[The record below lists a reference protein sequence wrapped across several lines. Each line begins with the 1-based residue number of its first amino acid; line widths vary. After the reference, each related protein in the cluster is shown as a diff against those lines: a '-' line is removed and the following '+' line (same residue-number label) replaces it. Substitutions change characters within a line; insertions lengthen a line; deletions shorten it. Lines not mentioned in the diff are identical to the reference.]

1 LNSENPVSGKTCVVT
16 GANSGIGLEI
26 ARGLAVEGCRVL
38 MVARDQ
44 RRGEEARSDVVATT
58 KNDEVELHLCDLSS
72 QHQVRRLAERIL
84 DRCERLDVLVNNAG
98 LTLGRRTSTEDGIET
113 TFAINHLA
121 PFLLTNL
128 LWDRLKQSAPS
139 RVITV
144 ASEAHRGAVIDF
156 EDPGGERRYSG
167 WRAYQ
172 QSKLA
177 NILFSR
183 ELARRSRGSGV
194 TATCLHPGVVRT
206 GFGGRGP
213 AFIRFGVRIG
223 RFFLLSPKKGA
234 DTAVWLASSPEVEG
248 ASGGYYE
255 KRRLM
260 NPSSA
265 ARDPEAAKHLWD
277 LSERLT
283 GLASEESLP

>member
-1 LNSENPVSGKTCVVT
+1 MSDRICVVT

-26 ARGLAVEGCRVL
+26 SRGLAVEGFRVL
-38 MVARDQ
+38 MVARDH
-44 RRGEEARSDVVATT
+44 RRGDEARSNVVAATG
-58 KNDEVELHLCDLSS
+58 NEAVELILCDLSS
-72 QHQVRRLAERIL
+72 QSQVRQLATTIL

-98 LTLGRRTSTEDGIET
+98 LTLGRRTTTEDGIES
-113 TFAINHLA
+113 TFAVNHLA

-139 RVITV
+139 RIVTV

-156 EDPGGERRYSG
+156 ADPGGERGYSG

-183 ELARRSRGSGV
+183 ELARRLRGSGV

-206 GFGGRGP
+206 GFGRRGP
-213 AFIRFGVRIG
+213 AFIRFGTRIA
-223 RFFLLSPKKGA
+223 RSFLLSPEKGA
-234 DTAVWLASSPEVEG
+234 ETAVWLAISPEVDG

-255 KRRLM
+255 KRRLT

-265 ARDPEAAKHLWD
+265 ARDPQAAQRLWE
-277 LSERLT
+277 LSEQLT
-283 GLASEESLP
+283 GLGSVEASL